1 MALVLTR
8 FRIEHDDPAI
18 EITVGDIDL
27 VSLGIHGDVRGSS
40 QVAGIV
46 AAHRGLPF
54 ADPKQAFALGR
65 ELEHHMIGHAVAANP
80 DIVLIVH
87 ENAVFIRRPAIL
99 RLDPFGGFLIPRR
112 SAPGVNDFSR
122 RVECDHRRRRCA
134 AIVHRRVLHRADLMS
149 RQAPGPL
156 DDPDIVLT
164 VGSYAR
170 NLTERPA
177 IGQLPGPGWINLVL
191 RRLGCRGNAVRRD
204 DCDCRHLVRV
214 AACLLSGVGRGL
226 FTGAA
231 CKAQEEGNTSGDCWT
246 CLVHCDVPR
255 SDWSSLRVGP
265 ILHTIAENLSDDK
278 LGAARRGLQR
288 LKNAAIA
295 GRKLSMSTRNESW
308 P

>member
-54 ADPKQAFALGR
+54 ADPKQAFALRR

-99 RLDPFGGFLIPRR
+99 RLDPFGGFLIPGRP
-112 SAPGVNDFSR
+112 APGVDDFSR
-122 RVECDHRRRRCA
+122 RVERDHRRRRRT
-134 AIVHRRVLHRADLMS
+134 AIVHRRVLHRADFMGGEGS
-149 RQAPGPL
+149 GSL

-164 VGSYAR
+164 VG
-170 NLTERPA
+170 
-177 IGQLPGPGWINLVL
+177 
-191 RRLGCRGNAVRRD
+191 GN
-204 DCDCRHLVRV
+204 
-214 AACLLSGVGRGL
+214 S
-226 FTGAA
+226 
-231 CKAQEEGNTSGDCWT
+231 
-246 CLVHCDVPR
+246 
-255 SDWSSLRVGP
+255 
-265 ILHTIAENLSDDK
+265 
-278 LGAARRGLQR
+278 
-288 LKNAAIA
+288 
-295 GRKLSMSTRNESW
+295 
-308 P
+308 